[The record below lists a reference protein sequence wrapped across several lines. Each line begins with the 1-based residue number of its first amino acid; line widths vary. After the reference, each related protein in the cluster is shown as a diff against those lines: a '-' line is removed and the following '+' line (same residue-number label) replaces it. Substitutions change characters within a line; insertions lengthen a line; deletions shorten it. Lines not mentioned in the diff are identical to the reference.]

1 MSRLIA
7 FALFCLACSAWA
19 SDEHKLEKMEVRTDL
34 QALERGAETVITMC
48 TGCHSLKYIKYRDLI
63 ALGIAKDKV
72 DNWRGSNLPGASI
85 PSQMTQ
91 DVAVKGFG
99 TIPPDLSLMAQ
110 ARDGRAN
117 YLYSYLLGFYVTP
130 EGGSGNH
137 LFSGVKMPDVLG
149 IAGAK
154 TAEERAPIEEKARDV
169 VSFLTWAADPHEL
182 ERKKLGYYVI
192 GYLVLLTM
200 LLKLVKVRVWSR
212 LRSN

>member
-19 SDEHKLEKMEVRTDL
+19 GDEHKLEKIEVRTDI
-34 QALERGAETVITMC
+34 QTLERGAEAVITIC

-72 DNWRGSNLPGASI
+72 ENWRGSNPPGASI

-91 DVAVKGFG
+91 EVAVKGFG
-99 TIPPDLSLMAQ
+99 AIPPDLSLMAQ
-110 ARDGRAN
+110 ARDGRAD

-137 LFSGVKMPDVLG
+137 LFPGVKMPDVLG

-154 TAEERAPIEEKARDV
+154 TAEERAPIAEKARDV
-169 VSFLTWAADPHEL
+169 TSFLMWAADPHEQ
-182 ERKKLGYYVI
+182 ERKKMGYYVI
-192 GYLVLLTM
+192 GYLVLLTV
-200 LLKLVKVRVWSR
+200 LLKLVKIRVWKR
-212 LRSN
+212 LRSS

>member
-7 FALFCLACSAWA
+7 FALCCLACSAWA
-19 SDEHKLEKMEVRTDL
+19 GDEHKLEKIEVRTDL
-34 QALERGAETVITMC
+34 QSLERGAELVITMC

-72 DNWRGSNLPGASI
+72 DNWRGSNSAGVSI
-85 PSQMTQ
+85 PSQMTPE
-91 DVAVKGFG
+91 VAVKGFG
-99 TIPPDLSLMAQ
+99 AIPPDLSLIAQ
-110 ARDGRAN
+110 ARDGRAA

-130 EGGSGNH
+130 EGVSGNH
-137 LFSGVKMPDVLG
+137 LFPGVKMPDVLG

-169 VSFLTWAADPHEL
+169 TSFLMWAADPHEQ
-182 ERKKLGYYVI
+182 ERKKIGYYVI
-192 GYLVLLTM
+192 GYLVLLTV
-200 LLKLVKVRVWSR
+200 LLKLVKIRVWSR

>member
-7 FALFCLACSAWA
+7 FALCCLACSAWA
-19 SDEHKLEKMEVRTDL
+19 GDEHKLEKIEVRTDL
-34 QALERGAETVITMC
+34 QALERGAETVINMC

-72 DNWRGSNLPGASI
+72 ENWRGSNPPGASI

-91 DVAVKGFG
+91 EVAVKGFG
-99 TIPPDLSLMAQ
+99 AIPPDLSLMAQ
-110 ARDGRAN
+110 ARDGRAS

-137 LFSGVKMPDVLG
+137 LFPGVKMPDVLG

-154 TAEERAPIEEKARDV
+154 NAEERAPIEEKARDV
-169 VSFLTWAADPHEL
+169 TSFLMWAADPHEQ
-182 ERKKLGYYVI
+182 ERKKMGYYVI
-192 GYLVLLTM
+192 GYLVLLTV
-200 LLKLVKVRVWSR
+200 LLKLVKIRVWKR